1 MKRFILLIMAVVT
14 LPTLGMAET
23 IILNSP
29 HEITPSTALG
39 LEWKVETLN
48 SESSQLVVKY
58 RWRGAGSRILMDVG
72 SDNKGWNTWNCVNTP
87 VPGEN
92 SECVAEGDP
101 YDCCSGEGTG
111 TCDDMLDTCFSDI
124 FGFEIRSQDVGTPLG
139 QGLRTLIYNA
149 WRDDVIPGN
158 DGTFQ

>member
-1 MKRFILLIMAVVT
+1 
-14 LPTLGMAET
+14 
-23 IILNSP
+23 
-29 HEITPSTALG
+29 
-39 LEWKVETLN
+39 
-48 SESSQLVVKY
+48 
-58 RWRGAGSRILMDVG
+58 MDVV

-92 SECVAEGDP
+92 SECVAEDDP

-111 TCDDMLDTCFSDI
+111 TCDDMLDTCFSDV
-124 FGFEIRSQDVGTPLG
+124 FGFVIRSQDVGTPLG